1 MPERAA
7 PAIAE
12 DARISRG
19 TSVLT
24 ALVNDE
30 MVMMDVP
37 RGHYYGLDRIG
48 ADIWSRL
55 ETPLSFAAL
64 IDGLAADYDADRDD
78 IAEDVRRLLTA
89 MLRHRV
95 VRID

>member
-1 MPERAA
+1 MPERA
-7 PAIAE
+7 PPSIAE
-12 DARISRG
+12 DTRISRG

-55 ETPLSFAAL
+55 ETPVSFAAL
-64 IDGLAADYDADRDD
+64 VDGLAADYAAERAE
-78 IAEDVRRLLTA
+78 IAGDVRRLLAA
-89 MLRHRV
+89 MLRHQV
-95 VRID
+95 VRLD